1 MTVALLQI
9 DAVAISVD
17 QLDHEISTVLPMNLV
32 VLIKA
37 EVEFLFAISELNGIN
52 RSPSSLRIWTI
63 IPSSILKSL
72 TRD

>member
-1 MTVALLQI
+1 MAVALLQI

>member
-37 EVEFLFAISELNGIN
+37 
-52 RSPSSLRIWTI
+52 
-63 IPSSILKSL
+63 
-72 TRD
+72 